1 MSISFQST
9 TTSSASREN
18 AAVIAAA
25 ANAAAAKIRFNL
37 PAGAAVAMGGNVG
50 ATVVYP
56 NAVGAYAHATAGF
69 VSQPHAILMQQQLV
83 AQQQQ
88 QQQQHL
94 QHLQQQPQQTV
105 LLQQQQQQQQ
115 QAHAVMQGSITGRV
129 PGSSRERKLSRSD
142 ESGRSTEV

>member
-25 ANAAAAKIRFNL
+25 ANAAAAKMRFNL
-37 PAGAAVAMGGNVG
+37 PAGGAVAMGGNVG

-56 NAVGAYAHATAGF
+56 NTVGTYAHATAGF

-94 QHLQQQPQQTV
+94 QNLQQQPQQAA
-105 LLQQQQQQQQ
+105 LLLQQQQQ
-115 QAHAVMQGSITGRV
+115 QAHAAMQGSITGRV
-129 PGSSRERKLSRSD
+129 PGSGRERKLSRSD
-142 ESGRSTEV
+142 ETGRSTEV